1 MKERYVHID
10 VLFGQ
15 VQPEQVLARLFWRL
29 ERSFTQ
35 ELQQVKECYGK
46 DLDYMVDSSFIS
58 ENCYL
63 HAVRSLP
70 QNARRTEDELMQRYR
85 ELNCFFW
92 RKGRPADCLCCW
104 MNTHGMCY
112 ATEIQSRFADRN
124 IFWIGESAACR

>member
-70 QNARRTEDELMQRYR
+70 QMRAEP
-85 ELNCFFW
+85 
-92 RKGRPADCLCCW
+92 K
-104 MNTHGMCY
+104 MN
-112 ATEIQSRFADRN
+112 
-124 IFWIGESAACR
+124 